1 MLRPRATPS
10 SLRIDCGYMASAV
23 TTGFRRRLI
32 LAGIGLLT
40 LAMVAFS
47 TFASLIFDRYLQE
60 QLEEAAMQQR
70 VLLGAALLAPML
82 QRDYA
87 TVEAVI
93 RESRAV
99 RGVDYIAAFDRQR
112 QLVATDGP
120 VPPAVAVGGEAGDAA
135 ADRTFHFSGA
145 IAAGGDA
152 VGYIAFGLS
161 QTLIADARRSLLLGA
176 LGVGLIIVLVFSV
189 LFAWISYRLTGPLIA
204 LSQAT
209 RKMQGGDYGIALT
222 YRGSDEIGA
231 LTDDF
236 RQLAARIR
244 EQIAKVT
251 ASENLQRHYRQS
263 AEQASQAK
271 SEFLAKMSHEI
282 RTPLHGV
289 LGMLEL
295 LQGNHLPLEQRE
307 HLQLAERS
315 ARHLLQ
321 VVDEILDFSKIEA
334 GKMELE
340 AVPFDVGEL
349 AGDMIA
355 LFSPAAVAK
364 GVEMTL
370 TRENIPA
377 ALIGDPTRLRQV
389 LSNLVSN
396 AVKFTEAGHIRLQCA
411 WQPDPQVLHVVL
423 EDSGIGIPADR
434 LQTIFDPFM
443 QSDNSV
449 ARTYGGTGLGLSIS
463 ARIVRLMGGEIEV
476 ESSPGQGARFR
487 FSLPLQAAMAL
498 PGTVEAVSS
507 TAMNMVRADSAAV
520 LVVEDTP
527 VNQTIIRIGLE
538 RMGYRVDTASNGA
551 EAIQKF
557 EDGDYAVV
565 LMDCHMPGM
574 DGYTAATAIRDYEAR
589 MGRRRMPIIAVTAA
603 VTGDEQARCRAAG
616 MDDYLSKPF
625 SMQGLDAMLRRHLDA
640 T

>member
-1 MLRPRATPS
+1 MVT
-10 SLRIDCGYMASAV
+10 GV
-23 TTGFRRRLI
+23 TTGFRSRLI

-40 LAMVAFS
+40 LAMVVFS
-47 TFASLIFDRYLQE
+47 SFASLIFERYLQE

-70 VLLGAALLAPML
+70 VLLGAALLAPLL

-112 QLVATDGP
+112 QLVAADGP
-120 VPPAVAVGGEAGDAA
+120 VPPAVAAGRQAAA
-135 ADRTFHFSGA
+135 ADHTFHFSGA
-145 IAAGGDA
+145 IAADGDA
-152 VGYIAFGLS
+152 VGHIAFGLS
-161 QTLIADARRSLLLGA
+161 KTLIADARRSLLLGA

-189 LFAWISYRLTGPLIA
+189 LFAWISYRLTAPLIA

-209 RKMQGGDYGIALT
+209 RKMQDGDYGIELT

-295 LQGNHLPLEQRE
+295 LQGNHLPPQQGE
-307 HLQLAERS
+307 HLQLAARS

-340 AVPFDVGEL
+340 AAPFDFGEL
-349 AGDMIA
+349 VGDVVA
-355 LFSPAAVAK
+355 LFSPGAAAK
-364 GVEMTL
+364 GLVMTL

-396 AVKFTEAGHIRLQCA
+396 AVKFTEVGHIRLHCA
-411 WQPDPQVLHVVL
+411 WQPDPQVLHVAL
-423 EDSGIGIPADR
+423 EDSGVGIPADR

-463 ARIVRLMGGEIEV
+463 ARIVRLMGGEIEL
-476 ESSPGQGARFR
+476 ESSLGRGSRFR
-487 FSLPLQAAMAL
+487 FSLPLQAATAL
-498 PGTVEAVSS
+498 PATTEPAPA
-507 TAMNMVRADSAAV
+507 TATNSVRADGAAV

-538 RMGYRVDTASNGA
+538 RMGYRVDTVGNGA
-551 EAIQKF
+551 EAIRKVEQ
-557 EDGDYAVV
+557 GDYAVV

-574 DGYTAATAIRDYEAR
+574 DGYAATTAIRDFEVR
-589 MGRRRMPIIAVTAA
+589 TGRRHLPIIAVTAS

-625 SMQGLDAMLRRHLDA
+625 SIQELDAMLRQHLDA
-640 T
+640 G

>member
-1 MLRPRATPS
+1 MVS
-10 SLRIDCGYMASAV
+10 GV
-23 TTGFRRRLI
+23 TTGFRSRLI

-40 LAMVAFS
+40 LAMVVFS
-47 TFASLIFDRYLQE
+47 SFASLIFERYLQE

-70 VLLGAALLAPML
+70 VLLGAALLAPLL

-112 QLVATDGP
+112 QLVAADGP
-120 VPPAVAVGGEAGDAA
+120 VPPAVAAGRQAAA
-135 ADRTFHFSGA
+135 ADHTFHFSGA
-145 IAAGGDA
+145 IAADGDA
-152 VGYIAFGLS
+152 VGHIAFGLS
-161 QTLIADARRSLLLGA
+161 KTLIADARRSLLLGA

-189 LFAWISYRLTGPLIA
+189 LFAWISYRLTAPLIA

-209 RKMQGGDYGIALT
+209 RKMQDGDYGIELT

-295 LQGNHLPLEQRE
+295 LQGNHLPPQQGE
-307 HLQLAERS
+307 HLQLAARS

-340 AVPFDVGEL
+340 AAPFDFGEL
-349 AGDMIA
+349 VGDVVA
-355 LFSPAAVAK
+355 LFSPGAAAK
-364 GVEMTL
+364 GLVMTL

-377 ALIGDPTRLRQV
+377 ALIGDPARLRQV

-396 AVKFTEAGHIRLQCA
+396 AVKFTEVGHIRLHCA
-411 WQPDPQVLHVVL
+411 WQPDPQVLHVAL
-423 EDSGIGIPADR
+423 EDSGVGIPADR

-463 ARIVRLMGGEIEV
+463 ARIVRLMGGEIEL
-476 ESSPGQGARFR
+476 ESSLGRGSRFR
-487 FSLPLQAAMAL
+487 FSLPLQAATAL
-498 PGTVEAVSS
+498 PATTEPAPA
-507 TAMNMVRADSAAV
+507 TATNSVRADGAAV

-538 RMGYRVDTASNGA
+538 RMGYRVDTVGNGA
-551 EAIQKF
+551 EAIRKVEQ
-557 EDGDYAVV
+557 GDYAVV

-574 DGYTAATAIRDYEAR
+574 DGYAATTAIRDFEVR
-589 MGRRRMPIIAVTAA
+589 TGRRRLPIIAVTAS

-625 SMQGLDAMLRRHLDA
+625 SIQELDAMLRRHLDA
-640 T
+640 G

>member
-1 MLRPRATPS
+1 
-10 SLRIDCGYMASAV
+10 
-23 TTGFRRRLI
+23 
-32 LAGIGLLT
+32 
-40 LAMVAFS
+40 
-47 TFASLIFDRYLQE
+47 
-60 QLEEAAMQQR
+60 MQQR
-70 VLLGAALLAPML
+70 VLLGAALLAPLL

-99 RGVDYIAAFDRQR
+99 PGVDYIAAFNRQQ
-112 QLVATDGP
+112 QLVAADGP
-120 VPPAVAVGGEAGDAA
+120 VPPGIAAGREAGDAA
-135 ADRTFHFSGA
+135 ADGSFHFSGA
-145 IAAGGDA
+145 IAAGGDT
-152 VGYIAFGLS
+152 VGHIAFGLS
-161 QTLIADARRSLLLGA
+161 KTLIGDARRSLLLGA
-176 LGVGLIIVLVFSV
+176 LGVGLIMVLVFSV
-189 LFAWISYRLTGPLIA
+189 LFVWISYRLTGPLIA
-204 LSQAT
+204 LSHAT
-209 RKMQGGDYGIALT
+209 RKMQDGDYGIELN
-222 YRGSDEIGA
+222 YQGFDEIGA

-236 RQLAARIR
+236 RLLAARIR

-251 ASENLQRHYRQS
+251 ASENLQRHYRQT

-295 LQGNHLPLEQRE
+295 LQGGKLPPQQDE
-307 HLQLAERS
+307 HLQFAARS
-315 ARHLLQ
+315 AGHLLA

-334 GKMELE
+334 GKLELE
-340 AVPFDVGEL
+340 AAPFDFGEL
-349 AGDMIA
+349 VGDVVA
-355 LFSPAAVAK
+355 LFSPGAAAK
-364 GVEMTL
+364 GLVMTL

-377 ALIGDPTRLRQV
+377 ALIGDPARLRQV

-396 AVKFTEAGHIRLQCA
+396 AVKFTEAGHIRLHCA
-411 WQPDPQVLHVVL
+411 WQPDPQVLHVAL
-423 EDSGIGIPADR
+423 EDSGVGIPADR

-463 ARIVRLMGGEIEV
+463 ARIVRLMGGEIEL
-476 ESSPGQGARFR
+476 ESSLGRGSRFR
-487 FSLPLQAAMAL
+487 FSLPLQVATAL
-498 PGTVEAVSS
+498 PATTEPAPA
-507 TAMNMVRADSAAV
+507 TATNSVRADGAAV

-538 RMGYRVDTASNGA
+538 RMGYRVDTVGNGA
-551 EAIQKF
+551 EAIRKVEQ
-557 EDGDYAVV
+557 GDYAVV

-574 DGYTAATAIRDYEAR
+574 DGYAATTAIRDFEVR
-589 MGRRRMPIIAVTAA
+589 TGRRRLPIIAVTAS

-625 SMQGLDAMLRRHLDA
+625 SIQELDAMLRRHLDA
-640 T
+640 G

>member
-1 MLRPRATPS
+1 
-10 SLRIDCGYMASAV
+10 MASGV
-23 TTGFRRRLI
+23 TTGFRSRLI

-47 TFASLIFDRYLQE
+47 SFASLIFERYLQE

-99 RGVDYIAAFDRQR
+99 RGVDYIATFDRQR

-161 QTLIADARRSLLLGA
+161 KTLIADARRSLLLGA
-176 LGVGLIIVLVFSV
+176 LGVGLIIILVFSV
-189 LFAWISYRLTGPLIA
+189 LFAWISYRLTRPLIE

-209 RKMQGGDYGIALT
+209 RKMQGGDYGIELT

-263 AEQASQAK
+263 AEQASEAK

-307 HLQLAERS
+307 HLQLAARS

-340 AVPFDVGEL
+340 ATPFDVGEL
-349 AGDMIA
+349 AGDVVA
-355 LFSPAAVAK
+355 LFSPAAAAK
-364 GVEMTL
+364 GVAMTL

-389 LSNLVSN
+389 LSNLLSN
-396 AVKFTEAGHIRLQCA
+396 AVKFTEAGYIRLHCA
-411 WQPDPQVLHVVL
+411 WQHDPQFLHVAL
-423 EDSGIGIPADR
+423 EDSGVGIPADR

-463 ARIVRLMGGEIEV
+463 ARLVRLMGGEIEV

-487 FSLPLQAAMAL
+487 FSLPLQTATAL
-498 PGTVEAVSS
+498 PGSDEAMPS
-507 TAMNMVRADSAAV
+507 TATNTVRADGAAV

-538 RMGYRVDTASNGA
+538 RMGYRVDTAGNGA
-551 EAIQKF
+551 EAIQKV
-557 EDGDYAVV
+557 EQGDYAVV

-574 DGYTAATAIRDYEAR
+574 DGYTAATAIRDYEVR
-589 MGRRRMPIIAVTAA
+589 TGRRRMPIIAVTAA

-640 T
+640 G

>member
-1 MLRPRATPS
+1 MVS
-10 SLRIDCGYMASAV
+10 GV
-23 TTGFRRRLI
+23 TTGFRSRLI

-40 LAMVAFS
+40 LAMVVFS
-47 TFASLIFDRYLQE
+47 SFASLIFERYLQE

-70 VLLGAALLAPML
+70 VLLGAALLAPLL

-112 QLVATDGP
+112 QLVAADGP
-120 VPPAVAVGGEAGDAA
+120 VPPAVAAGRPAAA
-135 ADRTFHFSGA
+135 ADHTFHFSGA
-145 IAAGGDA
+145 IAADGDA
-152 VGYIAFGLS
+152 VGHIAFGLS
-161 QTLIADARRSLLLGA
+161 KTLIADARRSLLLGA

-189 LFAWISYRLTGPLIA
+189 LFAWISYRLTAPLIA

-209 RKMQGGDYGIALT
+209 RKMQDGDYGIELT

-236 RQLAARIR
+236 RQLAARIL

-263 AEQASQAK
+263 AEQASQGK

-295 LQGNHLPLEQRE
+295 LQGNHLPPQQGE
-307 HLQLAERS
+307 HLQLAARS

-340 AVPFDVGEL
+340 AAPFDFGEL
-349 AGDMIA
+349 VGDVVA
-355 LFSPAAVAK
+355 LFSPGAAAK
-364 GVEMTL
+364 GLVMTL

-377 ALIGDPTRLRQV
+377 ALIGDPARLRQV

-396 AVKFTEAGHIRLQCA
+396 AVKFTEAGHIRLHCA
-411 WQPDPQVLHVVL
+411 WQPDPQVLHVAL
-423 EDSGIGIPADR
+423 EDSGVGIPADR

-463 ARIVRLMGGEIEV
+463 ARIVRLMGGEIEL
-476 ESSPGQGARFR
+476 ESSLGRGSRFR
-487 FSLPLQAAMAL
+487 FSLPLQAATAL
-498 PGTVEAVSS
+498 PATTEPAPA
-507 TAMNMVRADSAAV
+507 TATNSVRAGGAAV

-538 RMGYRVDTASNGA
+538 RMGYRVDTAGNGA
-551 EAIQKF
+551 EAIRKVEQ
-557 EDGDYAVV
+557 GDYAVV

-574 DGYTAATAIRDYEAR
+574 DGYAATTAIRDFEVR
-589 MGRRRMPIIAVTAA
+589 TGRRRLPIIAVTAA

-625 SMQGLDAMLRRHLDA
+625 SIQELDAMLRRHLDA
-640 T
+640 G

>member
-1 MLRPRATPS
+1 
-10 SLRIDCGYMASAV
+10 MASAV
-23 TTGFRRRLI
+23 TTGFRSRLI

-112 QLVATDGP
+112 QLVAADGP
-120 VPPAVAVGGEAGDAA
+120 VPPAVAAGRQAAA
-135 ADRTFHFSGA
+135 ADHTFHFSGA
-145 IAAGGDA
+145 IAADGDA
-152 VGYIAFGLS
+152 VGHIAFGLS
-161 QTLIADARRSLLLGA
+161 KTLIADARRSLLLGA

-189 LFAWISYRLTGPLIA
+189 LFAWISYRLTRPLIE

-209 RKMQGGDYGIALT
+209 RKMQDGDYGIELT

-295 LQGNHLPLEQRE
+295 LQGNQLPLEQRE

-334 GKMELE
+334 GKMQLE

-487 FSLPLQAAMAL
+487 FSLPLQAATAL
-498 PGTVEAVSS
+498 PGIDEAMPTTVTDV
-507 TAMNMVRADSAAV
+507 VRADGAAV

-625 SMQGLDAMLRRHLDA
+625 SMQGLDAMLRQHLDA

>member
-1 MLRPRATPS
+1 MVS
-10 SLRIDCGYMASAV
+10 GV
-23 TTGFRRRLI
+23 TTGFRSRLI

-40 LAMVAFS
+40 LAMVVFS
-47 TFASLIFDRYLQE
+47 SFASLIFERYLQE

-70 VLLGAALLAPML
+70 VLLGAALLAPLL

-112 QLVATDGP
+112 QLVAADGP
-120 VPPAVAVGGEAGDAA
+120 VPPAVAAGRQAAA
-135 ADRTFHFSGA
+135 ADHTFHFSGA
-145 IAAGGDA
+145 IAADGDA
-152 VGYIAFGLS
+152 VGHIAFGLS
-161 QTLIADARRSLLLGA
+161 KTLIADARRSLLLGA

-189 LFAWISYRLTGPLIA
+189 LFAWISYRLTAPLIA

-295 LQGNHLPLEQRE
+295 LQGNHLPPQQGE
-307 HLQLAERS
+307 HLQLAARS

-340 AVPFDVGEL
+340 AAPFDFGEL
-349 AGDMIA
+349 VGDVVA
-355 LFSPAAVAK
+355 LFSPGAAAK
-364 GVEMTL
+364 GLVMTL

-377 ALIGDPTRLRQV
+377 ALIGDPARLRQV

-396 AVKFTEAGHIRLQCA
+396 AVKFTEAGHIRLHCA
-411 WQPDPQVLHVVL
+411 WQPDPQVLHVAL
-423 EDSGIGIPADR
+423 EDSGVGIPADR

-463 ARIVRLMGGEIEV
+463 ARIVRLMGGEIEL
-476 ESSPGQGARFR
+476 ESSLGRGSRFR
-487 FSLPLQAAMAL
+487 FSLPLQAATAL
-498 PGTVEAVSS
+498 PATTEPAPA
-507 TAMNMVRADSAAV
+507 TATNSVRADGAAV

-538 RMGYRVDTASNGA
+538 RMGYRVDTVGNGA
-551 EAIQKF
+551 EAIRKVEQ
-557 EDGDYAVV
+557 GDYAVV

-574 DGYTAATAIRDYEAR
+574 DGYAATTAIRDFEVR
-589 MGRRRMPIIAVTAA
+589 TGRRRLPIIAVTAS

-625 SMQGLDAMLRRHLDA
+625 SIQELDAMLRRHLDA
-640 T
+640 G

>member
-1 MLRPRATPS
+1 MVT
-10 SLRIDCGYMASAV
+10 GV
-23 TTGFRRRLI
+23 TTGFRSRLI

-40 LAMVAFS
+40 LAMVVFS
-47 TFASLIFDRYLQE
+47 SFASLIFERYLQE

-70 VLLGAALLAPML
+70 VLLGAALLAPLL

-112 QLVATDGP
+112 QLVAADGP
-120 VPPAVAVGGEAGDAA
+120 VPPAVAAGRQAAA
-135 ADRTFHFSGA
+135 ADHTFHFSGA
-145 IAAGGDA
+145 IAADGDA
-152 VGYIAFGLS
+152 VGHIAFGLS
-161 QTLIADARRSLLLGA
+161 KTLIADARRSLLLGA

-189 LFAWISYRLTGPLIA
+189 LFAWISYRLTAPLIA

-209 RKMQGGDYGIALT
+209 RKMQDGDYGIELT

-295 LQGNHLPLEQRE
+295 LQGNHLPPQQGE
-307 HLQLAERS
+307 HLQLAARS

-340 AVPFDVGEL
+340 AAPFDFGEL
-349 AGDMIA
+349 VGDVVA
-355 LFSPAAVAK
+355 LFSPGAAAK
-364 GVEMTL
+364 GLVMTL

-377 ALIGDPTRLRQV
+377 ALIGDPARLRQV

-396 AVKFTEAGHIRLQCA
+396 AVKFTEAGHIRLHCA

-463 ARIVRLMGGEIEV
+463 ARIVRLMGGEIEL
-476 ESSPGQGARFR
+476 ESSLGRGSRFR
-487 FSLPLQAAMAL
+487 FSLPLQAATAL
-498 PGTVEAVSS
+498 PATTEPAPA
-507 TAMNMVRADSAAV
+507 TATNSVRADGAAV

-538 RMGYRVDTASNGA
+538 RMGYRVDTVGNGA
-551 EAIQKF
+551 EAIRKVEQ
-557 EDGDYAVV
+557 GDYAVV

-574 DGYTAATAIRDYEAR
+574 DGYAATTAIRDFEVR
-589 MGRRRMPIIAVTAA
+589 TGRRHLPIIAVTAS

-625 SMQGLDAMLRRHLDA
+625 SIQELDAMLRRHLDA
-640 T
+640 G